1 MVFSLFTIPD
11 APAASAKKSASKPGL
26 PLKNRGKDTRER
38 PASPQA
44 PASLRRS
51 IPLPQAPASLRR
63 SIPLPR
69 EAATSNIDRLRA
81 AAKAEAEAAAARAA
95 EAERKRRA
103 EEEAV
108 QNKSRYELAQKTAA
122 NQRTADVGKMV
133 EETTKTQAEAKALP
147 DRLLN
152 QQGRAAD
159 TTGLFVDVPDVGEDA
174 SSAGDSVR
182 KAAREGVLERL
193 WVTSDDEE
201 DEDNP
206 ILRQTTDEEKK
217 AAVSSLVDAYGSD
230 TVEAWARAL
239 NKGSG
244 ARTSAGNPLADYLA
258 QQEASRKAETK
269 ARWKT
274 KETRAAERSKDAQ
287 KAAWKAGEAAMG
299 QARMAQ
305 QRQDRAERVKDAK
318 QAVAELKTPD
328 ALAPDE
334 KATSADFP
342 TLSRLEAAK
351 AAREENERR
360 GREKAKWRIA
370 DEHRVT
376 VRELNPQPIT
386 TGAATTAPLDRDQ
399 EDRPEWLSSQRDE
412 LGRSEAELERIGAAT
427 SKGEKTVAAQQKKER
442 AEAKAKQEAA
452 LRRARRQTL
461 PVRTTDA
468 SARTEEGRRV
478 QQLYALMGEGYSADP
493 GTVVDRSYSTS
504 VDEKGADKVGVSA
517 KEFINDFTKDQQGA
531 IQVNTEVL
539 SAIENDTANYGRKN
553 KDGNRYTTLNEVS
566 EADVRKAGFKNK
578 AAYEDAMAIVYG
590 KGPWQ
595 RQEKEIIFAPELLTT
610 LIGFGVR
617 DNVGDL
623 KEDYKGVNLMTEDRL
638 KQMGEEGT
646 IDAAAVNKSTAD
658 LVESL
663 SEGTKPSA
671 DEILDAAYAR
681 SEAGGGAGLYSAA
694 SQAQSWNT
702 IANNLRS
709 GYYVGPDGT
718 KTYMEGR
725 YAGTADMDAY
735 QRGILDSLRKDDID
749 WDFLALRT
757 ASDLGRWREKNKGAL
772 EPSFNAFFNKD
783 FQVRQNM
790 YGIVYS
796 YILNNADSEE
806 EVNEVINSPEN
817 MKELLS
823 MWGVS
828 GGNVNAEWTDF
839 IRQMGKETGSVLGD
853 TVTPSSQAG
862 TLTAD
867 TNGEQAYVTALNE
880 LMSSVASEEE
890 FKTLMSNPSSVRLA
904 LGAAGIDSSLY
915 DYNTLYGLAQQAGKV
930 E

>member
-1 MVFSLFTIPD
+1 MVFSLFTNPD
-11 APAASAKKSASKPGL
+11 APAASAKKSTRRVPGL
-26 PLKNRGKDTRER
+26 PTKDRGKGAKER
-38 PASPQA
+38 PVSPQA
-44 PASLRRS
+44 PTSLRKN
-51 IPLPQAPASLRR
+51 IV
-63 SIPLPR
+63 LPR

-81 AAKAEAEAAAARAA
+81 AARAEAEAAAARAA

-122 NQRTADVGKMV
+122 NQRTADVGKIV
-133 EETTKTQAEAKALP
+133 EETAKTQAEAKAIP

-159 TTGLFVDVPDVGEDA
+159 TTGLFVDIPDVGEDS

-182 KAAREGVLERL
+182 KAARDGVLERL

-201 DEDNP
+201 EDNP
-206 ILRQTTDEEKK
+206 ILRQTTDEEKQ
-217 AAVSSLVDAYGSD
+217 AAVSSLVDTYGSD

-274 KETRAAERSKDAQ
+274 KETRAAERSRDAQ
-287 KAAWKAGEAAMG
+287 RAAWKAGEAAMG

-351 AAREENERR
+351 AVREENERR
-360 GREKAKWRIA
+360 GREKARWRIA

-386 TGAATTAPLDRDQ
+386 TGAATTSPLDRDQ

-412 LGRSEAELERIGAAT
+412 LGRSEAELERIGTAT
-427 SKGEKTVAAQQKKER
+427 SKGEKTVAAQQKAER
-442 AEAKAKQEAA
+442 AAAKAKQEAA

-461 PVRTTDA
+461 PMRTTDA
-468 SARTEEGRRV
+468 SARTEKGRRT
-478 QQLYALMGEGYSADP
+478 QQLYARMGEGYSADP

-517 KEFINDFTKDQQGA
+517 KEFINDFTRDQQGA

-539 SAIENDTANYGRKN
+539 SAIENDTANYGKKN

-566 EADVRKAGFKNK
+566 EADVRRAGFKNK
-578 AAYEDAMAIVYG
+578 AAYEDAMSIVYG

-638 KQMGEEGT
+638 KQMGKDGT

-663 SEGTKPSA
+663 SEGGKPTPK
-671 DEILDAAYAR
+671 EITQAAYAR

-709 GYYVGPDGT
+709 GYYVGQDGE
-718 KTYMEGR
+718 KRYMEGR

-735 QRGILDSLRKDDID
+735 QQGILEGLRRDDID
-749 WDFLALRT
+749 WDFLTLRT
-757 ASDLGRWREKNKGAL
+757 ANALGAFRAARPSSA
-772 EPSFNAFFNKD
+772 EPDFTAFFNKD
-783 FQVRQNM
+783 FQTRQNM
-790 YGIVYS
+790 YGLVYN
-796 YILNNADSEE
+796 YIANNVSSQEELSE
-806 EVNEVINSPEN
+806 VLNSPED
-817 MKELLS
+817 MKTLLEAY
-823 MWGVS
+823 GIS
-828 GGNVNAEWTDF
+828 GGNVNDEWNAF
-839 IRQMGKETGSVLGD
+839 IQQLGKETGTVLGD

-880 LMSSVASEEE
+880 LMNSVASEEE
-890 FKTLMSNPSSVRLA
+890 FKTLMSKPSSVKLA

-915 DYNTLYGLAQQAGKV
+915 DYNTLYELAQQAGKV
-930 E
+930 D

>member
-1 MVFSLFTIPD
+1 MVFSLFTNPD
-11 APAASAKKSASKPGL
+11 APAASAKKSTRKPGLPLKNSTRKPGL
-26 PLKNRGKDTRER
+26 PLKNRGKDAEER

-44 PASLRRS
+44 PASLRKN
-51 IPLPQAPASLRR
+51 IV
-63 SIPLPR
+63 LPR

-81 AAKAEAEAAAARAA
+81 AAMAEAEAAAARAA

-103 EEEAV
+103 AEEAV

-122 NQRTADVGKMV
+122 NQRAADVGKMV
-133 EETTKTQAEAKALP
+133 EETAKTQAEAKAIP

-159 TTGLFVDVPDVGEDA
+159 TTGLFVDIPDTGEDA

-201 DEDNP
+201 DDNP
-206 ILRQTTDEEKK
+206 ILRQTTDEEKE
-217 AAVSSLVDAYGSD
+217 AAVSSLVDTYGAD

-274 KETRAAERSKDAQ
+274 KEARAAERSRDAQ
-287 KAAWKAGEAAMG
+287 RAAWRAGEAAMG

-351 AAREENERR
+351 AVREENERR

-376 VRELNPQPIT
+376 VRELNPQPVT
-386 TGAATTAPLDRDQ
+386 TGAATTSPLDRDQ

-412 LGRSEAELERIGAAT
+412 LGRSEAELERIGTAT
-427 SKGEKTVAAQQKKER
+427 SKGEKTVAAQQKAER
-442 AEAKAKQEAA
+442 AAAKAKQEAA
-452 LRRARRQTL
+452 LRRAQRQTL
-461 PVRTTDA
+461 PMRTTDA
-468 SARTEEGRRV
+468 SARTEKGRRT
-478 QQLYALMGEGYSADP
+478 QQLYARMGEGYSSDL
-493 GTVVDRSYSTS
+493 GRVVDRSYSTS

-539 SAIENDTANYGRKN
+539 SAIENDTANYGKKN

-566 EADVRKAGFKNK
+566 EADVKKAGFKNK

-646 IDAAAVNKSTAD
+646 IDSAAVSRSTAD
-658 LVESL
+658 LIASI
-663 SEGTKPSA
+663 EGTPTN
-671 DEILDAAYAR
+671 EQIYDAAYAR
-681 SEAGGGAGLYSAA
+681 SEAGGGEGLYSAA

-735 QRGILDSLRKDDID
+735 QQGILDGLRKDDID
-749 WDFLALRT
+749 WDFLALKT
-757 ASDLGRWREKNKGAL
+757 ANDLGRWREKNKGAL

-790 YGIVYS
+790 YGLVYN
-796 YILNNADSEE
+796 YIANNVSSQEELSE
-806 EVNEVINSPEN
+806 VLNSPED
-817 MKELLS
+817 MKTLLEAY
-823 MWGVS
+823 GIS
-828 GGNVNAEWTDF
+828 GGNVNDEWNAF
-839 IRQMGKETGSVLGD
+839 IQQLGKETGTVLGD

-880 LMSSVASEEE
+880 LMNSVASEEE
-890 FKTLMSNPSSVRLA
+890 FKTLMSKPSSVKLA

-915 DYNTLYGLAQQAGKV
+915 DYNTLYAMAQQAGKV
-930 E
+930 D